1 MRTLKRSSKQAR
13 TDRGGAGPL
22 RKAST
27 DSTYLERVN
36 LAIDHILANLHE
48 PVRLNAIA
56 KVAMLSPYHFH
67 RVFQAMVG
75 ETPSDFSKR
84 LRLERAIGLMAFGKR
99 RSLTEIAFDCGF
111 GSSSDFSRAF
121 RQRYGVPPRAFDVD
135 VWRRTHGEDLRSI
148 AEKEAE
154 KARLAKM
161 PSKENPDGFKVRLRE
176 LPERYVAYIR
186 VDDPYQGDA
195 VVRATQRLMAW
206 AERQGFASNQ
216 WLGYQWENPEITALS
231 ECRYF
236 AAVEVPD
243 KDAFRP
249 KGEIGR
255 HRFPPM
261 LVAQIDIDGGIDLE
275 LRALQW
281 IYGVWLPRSRYVP
294 DDQPCFEAW
303 VGKPFAHGMTRF
315 VLGAQLP
322 VRQRLS

>member
-1 MRTLKRSSKQAR
+1 MRTVKRTSTRKR
-13 TDRGGAGPL
+13 TGRGA
-22 RKAST
+22 ASTRRAAT

-36 LAIDHILANLHE
+36 LAIDHILVNLHE
-48 PVRLNAIA
+48 PVRLGAIA

-67 RVFQAMVG
+67 RVFQAIVG
-75 ETPSDFSKR
+75 ETPADFSKR
-84 LRLERAIGLMAFGKR
+84 LRLEKAIGLMAFGKR
-99 RSLTEIAFDCGF
+99 RSLTEIALDCGF

-121 RQRYGVPPRAFDVD
+121 RQRYGVPPRAFDVE

-148 AEKEAE
+148 VEREAE

-161 PSKENPDGFKVRLRE
+161 PDRENPDGFRVRLRE
-176 LPERYVAYIR
+176 LPERWVAYIR

-206 AERQGFASNQ
+206 AERHGFADRQ
-216 WLGYQWENPEITALS
+216 WLGYQWENPEITELS
-231 ECRYF
+231 ACRYF
-236 AAVEVPD
+236 AAVEVPGR
-243 KDAFRP
+243 DAVRP

-261 LVAQIDIDGGIDLE
+261 LVAQVDLDGGIDLE

-281 IYGVWLPRSRYVP
+281 LYGVWLPRSRYVP

-322 VRQRLS
+322 VRAR

>member
-1 MRTLKRSSKQAR
+1 MRTLKRPSTEAR
-13 TDRGGAGPL
+13 RPATAAAKR
-22 RKAST
+22 RRFAST
-27 DSTYLERVN
+27 DSTYLERIN

-48 PVRLNAIA
+48 PVRLTRIA
-56 KVAMLSPYHFH
+56 KIAMLSPYHFH

-84 LRLERAIGLMAFGKR
+84 LRLEKAIGLMAFGKR

-121 RQRYGVPPRAFDVD
+121 RQRFGVPPRAFDVD
-135 VWRRTHGEDLRSI
+135 VWRRTHGEDLRTV
-148 AEKEAE
+148 AEKTAE
-154 KARLAKM
+154 QATLAKM
-161 PSKENPDGFKVRLRE
+161 PPNENPDGFRVRIRE

-186 VDDPYQGDA
+186 VDNPYRGDA
-195 VVRATQRLMAW
+195 VLRATQRLMAW
-206 AERQGFASNQ
+206 AEPHGLADGQ
-216 WLGYQWENPEITALS
+216 WLGYQWENPEITRL
-231 ECRYF
+231 EDCRYF
-236 AAVEVPD
+236 AAVEVPG

-249 KGEIGR
+249 RGEIGR
-255 HRFPPM
+255 YRFPPM

-303 VGKPFAHGMTRF
+303 AGKPFAHGMTRF

-322 VRQRLS
+322 VRARL

>member
-1 MRTLKRSSKQAR
+1 MRTSKKPSEHRRS
-13 TDRGGAGPL
+13 
-22 RKAST
+22 AST

-36 LAIDHILANLHE
+36 LAIDHILSQLHE
-48 PVRLNAIA
+48 PVRLTTLA
-56 KVAMLSPYHFH
+56 KIAMLSPFHFH

-121 RQRYGVPPRAFDVD
+121 RHRYGVPPRAFDVH
-135 VWRRTHGEDLRSI
+135 VWRRTHGDNLQAVAAAAASR
-148 AEKEAE
+148 
-154 KARLAKM
+154 ARLSKM
-161 PSKENPDGFKVRLRE
+161 PGKGNPDGFGVRLRE

-186 VDDPYQGDA
+186 VDNPYQGDA
-195 VVRATQRLMAW
+195 VVQANQRLMTW
-206 AERQGFASNQ
+206 AEKQGLAGGQ
-216 WLGYQWENPEITALS
+216 WLGYQWENPEITNLS
-231 ECRYF
+231 DCRYF
-236 AAVEVPD
+236 AALVVPS
-243 KDAFRP
+243 KHSFQP

-261 LVAQIDIDGGIDLE
+261 LVAQVEIDGGIDLE

-281 IYGVWLPRSRYVP
+281 LYGVWLPRSRYVP

-303 VGKPFAHGMTRF
+303 VGRPFAHGMSRF

-322 VRQRLS
+322 VRAR